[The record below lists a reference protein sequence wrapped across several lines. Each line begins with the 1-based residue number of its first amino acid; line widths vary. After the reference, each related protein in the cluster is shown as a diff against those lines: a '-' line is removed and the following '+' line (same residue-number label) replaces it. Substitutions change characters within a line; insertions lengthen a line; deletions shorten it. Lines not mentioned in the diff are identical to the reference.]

1 MEFKL
6 NGQEYIELNVLM
18 KLLGLVDSGGM
29 AKMFILNGEVKVD
42 NVIENRIRRKLRA
55 GDKVLFQ
62 GKSVRILA

>member
-1 MEFKL
+1 
-6 NGQEYIELNVLM
+6 M